1 MSSYTR
7 LRESRKD
14 GYGCMQMERQTE
26 ILLESGTN
34 EFEIME
40 FTIAGETFGINVA
53 KVLEIMMVCPVKP
66 MQKAQQDIEGIFK
79 SRDMVIT
86 VIDLASYLGLPAST
100 NPERDI
106 FIITNFNQT
115 NFAFH
120 VHSVVGIAR
129 ISWQQ
134 IKKPDKIIYG
144 GEEGVA
150 TGIADFE
157 NHLITI
163 LDFEKIVSEISPDL
177 GIQYDDLK
185 KLGPRQ
191 RNDKP
196 ILLAEDSMLLSRM
209 IVESLKRSGYENL
222 AITDN
227 GQEAWNF
234 LLEAKAAGDPI
245 ENHVCCVVTDIEM
258 PQMDG
263 HRLTKLIKGDPVL
276 NKLPVILFS
285 SLINDEMRRK
295 GEQIGADAQLS
306 KPEIA
311 GLVSLIDR
319 LSLNRGG

>member
-1 MSSYTR
+1 MEGR
-7 LRESRKD
+7 RN
-14 GYGCMQMERQTE
+14 MQMERQTE

-34 EFEIME
+34 EFEILE

-53 KVLEIMMVCPVKP
+53 KVLEIMMVCPVKS
-66 MQKAQQDIEGIFK
+66 MQKAQKDIEGIFK

-86 VIDLASYLGLPAST
+86 VIDLGLAPST

-106 FIITNFNQT
+106 FIITNFNNT

-120 VHSVVGIAR
+120 VHTVVGIAR

-157 NHLITI
+157 GHLITI
-163 LDFEKIVSEISPDL
+163 LDFEKIVSEISPEL
-177 GIQYDDLK
+177 GIQVEDVT

-191 RNDKP
+191 RSEKP

-209 IVESLKRSGYENL
+209 IVESLKRAGYENL

-227 GQEAWNF
+227 GQEAWDF
-234 LLEAKAAGDPI
+234 LLEAKSAGDPI

-263 HRLTKLIKGDPVL
+263 HHLTKLIKGDPIL
-276 NKLPVILFS
+276 CKLPVIHFS
-285 SLINDEMRRK
+285 SLINEEIRRK
-295 GEQIGADAQLS
+295 GEQVGAG
-306 KPEIA
+306 K
-311 GLVSLIDR
+311 
-319 LSLNRGG
+319 